1 MRAIEALST
10 VGCALLLA
18 APAAAQQAH
27 VNLDWN
33 PHKNVQKLA
42 PYGANLISPEVS
54 DDRMVTFRLKAPD
67 AQTVALTGGPTLLAI
82 GKGNAPIPFTKGAD
96 GVWTLTVGPLK
107 PNMYVYKLVVD
118 GVAIVDPNN
127 TLTGF
132 ADQPGYSTLVVHG
145 DGPAY
150 YDARRVP
157 HGTVTR
163 HVYFSDV
170 TKGERE
176 MYVYTP
182 PNYDRNRRYP
192 VLYLLGGSGELASTW
207 NIDGRA
213 GFIADNLFAEGRAVP
228 MIIAMPNNQVVHR
241 SDPKHAELT
250 FSTFE
255 KELRQH
261 IVPLVDKTYSTQ
273 AGPRGR
279 ALAGLSMGGR
289 HAQLVGF
296 KALDLF
302 ASFGILSAGDPESE
316 KSTPEFLKDPATN
329 KKVDYLFVGLGTHEN
344 QPTNRS
350 VVFHQIL
357 EKHGV
362 VHDYYIGG
370 DGGHDWG
377 TWRAHLVYMLP
388 KLWRAKAT
396 SSPVSAARRP

>member
-1 MRAIEALST
+1 MKKTCLVFIGCVWTASPAL
-10 VGCALLLA
+10 
-18 APAAAQQAH
+18 AQQAH

-33 PHKNVQKLA
+33 PHRNTQNLV
-42 PYGANLISPEVS
+42 PYGANVISPEVT

-67 AQTVALTGGPTLLAI
+67 AKSVALTGGPILLAI
-82 GKGNAPIPFTKGAD
+82 NKGNTPIPFEKNAEGI
-96 GVWTLTVGPLK
+96 WTLTVGPAK
-107 PNMYVYKLVVD
+107 PNLYIYRLLID
-118 GVAIVDPNN
+118 GVAVVDPNN
-127 TLTGF
+127 TYTGF
-132 ADQPGYSTLVVHG
+132 SDQPGYSTVVVHG

-150 YDARRVP
+150 YDAKRVP

-163 HVYFSDV
+163 HVYYSGV
-170 TKGERE
+170 LNGERE

-182 PNYDRNRRYP
+182 PGYDRNRRYP

-213 GFIADNLFAEGRAVP
+213 GFIADNLIAEGRALP

-241 SDPKHAELT
+241 SDPKHTALT
-250 FSTFE
+250 FPLFE

-261 IVPLVDKTYSTQ
+261 IVPLVDKHYSTR
-273 AGPRGR
+273 ADPHGR

-296 KALDLF
+296 KAMDLF

-316 KSTPEFLKDPATN
+316 KSTPEFLNDPAIN

-357 EKHGV
+357 EKYKV
-362 VHDYYIGG
+362 AHDYYVGG

-388 KLWRAKAT
+388 KLWRTRT
-396 SSPVSAARRP
+396 SAPSPQ

>member
-1 MRAIEALST
+1 MNITKTCGVCAAICVLSQ
-10 VGCALLLA
+10 
-18 APAAAQQAH
+18 PARAQQAH

-33 PHKNVQKLA
+33 PHKNLQNLR
-42 PYGANLISPEVS
+42 PYGANLISPDVS
-54 DDRMVTFRLKAPD
+54 DDRTVTFRLRAPD
-67 AQTVALTGGPTLLAI
+67 ARTVAFSGGPILLAI
-82 GKGNAPIPFTKGAD
+82 GKGNTPIPFEKGSE

-107 PNMYVYKLVVD
+107 PNLYIYRLVVD
-118 GVAIVDPNN
+118 GVAVVDPNN

-132 ADQPGYSTLVVHG
+132 ADQPGYSTVVVHG

-150 YDARRVP
+150 YDAKRVP
-157 HGTVTR
+157 HGNVTR
-163 HVYFSDV
+163 HVYHSAV
-170 TKGERE
+170 LNGERE

-213 GFIADNLFAEGRAVP
+213 GFIADNLIAEGKALP

-241 SDPKHAELT
+241 GDPKHAELT
-250 FSTFE
+250 FPLFE

-261 IVPLVDKTYSTQ
+261 IIPVVDKAYSTQ

-279 ALAGLSMGGR
+279 AIAGLSMGGR

-296 KALDLF
+296 KSLDLF
-302 ASFGILSAGDPESE
+302 RSFGIMSAGDPESE
-316 KSTPEFLKDPATN
+316 KSTPEFLNDPKIN
-329 KKVDYLFVGLGTHEN
+329 EKVDYLFVGLGTHEN

-357 EKHGV
+357 DKRGV

-377 TWRAHLVYMLP
+377 TWRAHLAYLLP
-388 KLWRAKAT
+388 KLWRAK
-396 SSPVSAARRP
+396 SSQRSSR